1 MTGSTIAADSIGMAR
16 TVLEQR
22 VQAVRQFSRFY
33 TRQLGV
39 LNEKLLGSKYS
50 LTEVRVLFELAQ
62 RESCRAKDIGQ
73 DLGLDAG
80 YLSRIV
86 NRFVRTRLVTRERSE
101 VDARN
106 MLLRLTT
113 KGRAVFTSLDRQSSQ
128 QVAEML
134 TALPEAK
141 QKKLVNALHQAEE
154 AFAAEKTEELVVL
167 RPHRPGDIG
176 WVIHRHGALYA
187 EEYGWDESFEALVA
201 EVAAQF
207 IKNFDPTRER
217 CWIAELDGEA
227 VGSIFLVKYTEEI
240 AKLRLLLVEPLA
252 RGFGVG
258 RKLIRECIDFARQS
272 GYKKVTLWTQSC
284 LLAARKL
291 YRDAGFKLVKEE
303 PQCAFGADL
312 VSEIWELEL

>member
-1 MTGSTIAADSIGMAR
+1 MTESTIAADSIGMAR

-154 AFAAEKTEELVVL
+154 AFAAEKTAELVVL

-284 LLAARKL
+284 LLAARNL
-291 YRDAGFKLVKEE
+291 YREAGFKLVKEDS
-303 PQCAFGADL
+303 QSAFGADL

>member
-217 CWIAELDGEA
+217 CLIAELDGEA

-284 LLAARKL
+284 LLAARNL
-291 YRDAGFKLVKEE
+291 YREAGFKLVKEDS
-303 PQCAFGADL
+303 QSAFGADL

>member
-1 MTGSTIAADSIGMAR
+1 MQKVA
-16 TVLEQR
+16 LEQR

-50 LTEVRVLFELAQ
+50 LTEVRVLFELAHRTDCTARQ
-62 RESCRAKDIGQ
+62 IGQ

-80 YLSRIV
+80 YLSRIL
-86 NRFVRTRLVTRERSE
+86 NRFARVRLVTRERSKI
-101 VDARN
+101 DRRN
-106 MLLRLTT
+106 IQLRLTA
-113 KGRAVFTSLDRQSSQ
+113 KGRSVFQSLDRQSRA

-134 TALPEAK
+134 KELSEPIQE
-141 QKKLVNALHQAEE
+141 KLVGALRRAEE
-154 AFAAEKTEELVVL
+154 SFIDGSFSKSAVVL
-167 RPHRPGDIG
+167 RSHRSGDIG

-187 EEYGWDESFEALVA
+187 EQYGWDESFEALVA

-227 VGSIFLVKYTEEI
+227 VGSIFLVKFTEEI
-240 AKLRLLLVEPLA
+240 AKLRLLLVEPHA
-252 RGFGVG
+252 RGFGIG
-258 RKLIRECIDFARQS
+258 RKLVRECIDFARQS
-272 GYKKVTLWTQSC
+272 RYEKVTLWTQSC

-291 YRDAGFKLVKEE
+291 YREAGFKLVKEE
-303 PQCAFGADL
+303 PQRAFGADL

>member
-1 MTGSTIAADSIGMAR
+1 MAR

-284 LLAARKL
+284 LLAARNL
-291 YRDAGFKLVKEE
+291 YREAGFKLVKEDS
-303 PQCAFGADL
+303 QSAFGADL

>member
-1 MTGSTIAADSIGMAR
+1 MQTRA
-16 TVLEQR
+16 LEKR

-39 LNEKLLGSKYS
+39 LNEKLLDSKFS
-50 LTEVRVLFELAQ
+50 ITEVRVLFELAHRSECTA
-62 RESCRAKDIGQ
+62 REVGQ

-80 YLSRIV
+80 YLSRIL
-86 NRFVRTRLVTRERSE
+86 NRFSRAKLITRERSKL
-101 VDARN
+101 DARN
-106 MLLRLTT
+106 IQLRLTAR
-113 KGRAVFTSLDRQSSQ
+113 GRSVFQTLDHQASA
-128 QVAEML
+128 QVSEML
-134 TALPEAK
+134 NRLSQPVQE
-141 QKKLVNALHQAEE
+141 KLIWSLRRAEE
-154 AFAAEKTEELVVL
+154 LFAGINPANEAVVL
-167 RPHRPGDIG
+167 RSHRPGDIG

-207 IKNFDPTRER
+207 IRNFDPNRER
-217 CWIAELDGEA
+217 CWIAELDGDV
-227 VGSIFLVKYTEEI
+227 VGSIFLVKYMEEI
-240 AKLRLLLVEPLA
+240 AKLRLLLVEPHA
-252 RGFGVG
+252 RGLGIG
-258 RKLIRECIDFARQS
+258 RKLVRECIGFARQS
-272 GYKKVTLWTQSC
+272 RYKKVTLWTQSC

>member
-291 YRDAGFKLVKEE
+291 YREVGFKLVKEE
-303 PQCAFGADL
+303 PQSAFGADL

>member
-1 MTGSTIAADSIGMAR
+1 MAR

-154 AFAAEKTEELVVL
+154 AFAAEKTAELVVL

-217 CWIAELDGEA
+217 CLIAELDGEA

-284 LLAARKL
+284 LLAARNL
-291 YRDAGFKLVKEE
+291 YREAGFKLVKEDS
-303 PQCAFGADL
+303 QSAFGADL

>member
-154 AFAAEKTEELVVL
+154 AFAAEKTAELVVL

-284 LLAARKL
+284 LLAARNL
-291 YRDAGFKLVKEE
+291 YREAGFKLVKEDS
-303 PQCAFGADL
+303 QSAFGADL

>member
-284 LLAARKL
+284 LLAARNL
-291 YRDAGFKLVKEE
+291 YREAGFKLVKEDS
-303 PQCAFGADL
+303 QSAFGADL

>member
-1 MTGSTIAADSIGMAR
+1 MAR

-154 AFAAEKTEELVVL
+154 AFAAEKTAELVVL

-284 LLAARKL
+284 LLAARNL
-291 YRDAGFKLVKEE
+291 YREAGFKLVKEDS
-303 PQCAFGADL
+303 QSAFGADL

>member
-154 AFAAEKTEELVVL
+154 AFAAEKTAELVVL

-217 CWIAELDGEA
+217 CLIAELDGEA

-284 LLAARKL
+284 LLAARNL
-291 YRDAGFKLVKEE
+291 YREAGFKLVKEDS
-303 PQCAFGADL
+303 QSAFGADL

>member
-1 MTGSTIAADSIGMAR
+1 MQKVA
-16 TVLEQR
+16 LEQR

-50 LTEVRVLFELAQ
+50 LTEVRVLFELAHRTDCTARQ
-62 RESCRAKDIGQ
+62 IGQ

-80 YLSRIV
+80 YLSRIL
-86 NRFVRTRLVTRERSE
+86 NRFARVRLVTRERSKI
-101 VDARN
+101 DRRN
-106 MLLRLTT
+106 IQLRLTA
-113 KGRAVFTSLDRQSSQ
+113 KGRSVFQSLDRQSSA

-134 TALPEAK
+134 KELSEPIQE
-141 QKKLVNALHQAEE
+141 KLVGALRRAEE
-154 AFAAEKTEELVVL
+154 SFIDGSFSKSAVVL
-167 RPHRPGDIG
+167 RSHRSGDIG

-187 EEYGWDESFEALVA
+187 EQYGWDESFEALVA

-227 VGSIFLVKYTEEI
+227 VGSIFLVKFTEEI
-240 AKLRLLLVEPLA
+240 AKLRLLLVEPHA
-252 RGFGVG
+252 RGFGIG
-258 RKLIRECIDFARQS
+258 RKLVRECIDFARQS
-272 GYKKVTLWTQSC
+272 RYEKVTLWTQSC

-291 YRDAGFKLVKEE
+291 YREAGFKLVKEE
-303 PQCAFGADL
+303 PQRAFGADL

>member
-1 MTGSTIAADSIGMAR
+1 MERAT
-16 TVLEQR
+16 LEQR

-50 LTEVRVLFELAQ
+50 LTEVRVLFELAH
-62 RESCRAKDIGQ
+62 RESCTAKAIGQ

-86 NRFVRTRLVTRERSE
+86 NRFVRTRVIARERSE

-106 MLLRLTT
+106 MLLRLTA
-113 KGRAVFTSLDRQSSQ
+113 KGKSVFASLDTQSSE

-141 QKKLVNALHQAEE
+141 QEKLVSALRGAEE
-154 AFAAEKTEELVVL
+154 TFTLRSSSQPVV
-167 RPHRPGDIG
+167 RFRSHRPGDIG

-187 EEYGWDESFEALVA
+187 QEYGWDESFEALVA
-201 EVAAQF
+201 DVGAQF
-207 IKNFDPTRER
+207 IKNFDSNRER
-217 CWIAELDGEA
+217 CWIAELNGEPI
-227 VGSIFLVKYTEEI
+227 GSIFLVKYTDQI
-240 AKLRLLLVEPLA
+240 AKLRLLLVEPHA
-252 RGFGVG
+252 RGFGIG
-258 RKLIRECIDFARQS
+258 RRLVRECVEFARQS
-272 GYKKVTLWTQSC
+272 GYGKVTLWTQSC

-291 YRDAGFKLVKEE
+291 YGEAGFKLVKEE
-303 PQCAFGADL
+303 PQRAFGADL
-312 VSEIWELEL
+312 VSETWEREL